1 MRALL
6 CFAALAAAIAFSA
19 RAGDAAADT
28 WIISGQSNACG
39 WAEGKGLPSDPR
51 VQMWDAAAKKWI
63 PAAEPLSLL
72 NGKSGAWLA
81 AGLEAAKAGVTVRLM
96 GHASPGQPITYWD
109 ESQPGLPALLGNIQ
123 ACGQGASTFIWY
135 QGESDAIGGTDPK
148 RYQERLRD
156 LVAKVRTAAK
166 NPDML
171 LIVVQLASWRDN
183 PAGIMLIREAQRQF
197 VASDPKAILVAGLGR
212 PVQAD
217 GAHLTAE
224 GYQELGREVGRA
236 ILKLRKRPNA
246 DWPGPVLDFA
256 ALSPDGKTVF
266 AHFAEVK
273 KLAGVLADDFGVVDA
288 DGKPVKCEKATAEN
302 TRIALSL
309 EKPVRLPARL
319 VYGWQNAPK
328 ATLADENGNRAPAVQ
343 LGIQAKDIPPDKE
356 TPAPNGAASSAE
368 PRPK

>member
-1 MRALL
+1 MRIDRLDLLAFGPFTGLALELAQGQQGLHVVYGENETGKSSALRAIGDLLFGIAARSTDDFVHDMKALRLGGTLRTRDGKALAFVRRKGNQNVLLDPSTEAPLGDDALAPFLGGIDREEFERVFGLDHERLRKNAGALL
-6 CFAALAAAIAFSA
+6 ERGDGATSAIVGSGLGIPELRHVVNALREEAEELWSA
-19 RAGDAAADT
+19 RARNKPVNKT
-28 WIISGQSNACG
+28 
-39 WAEGKGLPSDPR
+39 
-51 VQMWDAAAKKWI
+51 
-63 PAAEPLSLL
+63 
-72 NGKSGAWLA
+72 
-81 AGLEAAKAGVTVRLM
+81 KA
-96 GHASPGQPITYWD
+96 
-109 ESQPGLPALLGNIQ
+109 
-123 ACGQGASTFIWY
+123 
-135 QGESDAIGGTDPK
+135 
-148 RYQERLRD
+148 
-156 LVAKVRTAAK
+156 
-166 NPDML
+166 
-171 LIVVQLASWRDN
+171 QL
-183 PAGIMLIREAQRQF
+183 
-197 VASDPKAILVAGLGR
+197 K
-212 PVQAD
+212 
-217 GAHLTAE
+217 
-224 GYQELGREVGRA
+224 ELGREVGRA